1 MIKRTYLLILAG
13 FIFLLPSFTHA
24 QNNSFFTVFV
34 GNYPDP
40 QAEQFS
46 LLKRY
51 GFLYKEDLQQNISK
65 VYLGGFDNR
74 KEALALLNKI
84 KPLYTE
90 AAVVEQKY
98 DPKNEVSVIQI
109 ATRVFTE
116 GIQWQDFEQL
126 DNLYMMINGDKIKIA
141 TGIYSSFDAARQDL
155 DAIRAMG
162 FKDAFIKNVNGVLL
176 KKLSEFETG
185 LKKPLIPIQLDN
197 RPVAVSQPPQR
208 TSVPRPKTVTPP
220 AKGQAVVTRQ
230 PSSRGYESMIPMK
243 GQSSVQP
250 KSPQGYDDRSSYQA
264 AKGGISQPDIRS
276 QVKRASVLELQ
287 KVLRLAGTYDGD
299 LDGYY
304 GPGTTAGY
312 QKIQQQNRDLQKYSV
327 LSEYTDVAQA
337 DMRPLQQAINSLPTE
352 PSASNVVAGSNEA
365 IAKAYQAYSLFG
377 SLGPTNEVNLLMNS
391 AIKQA
396 YNNAQTQGPAPFDYT
411 ATYAYNDWNQL
422 VLHLLYIHGAPANSY
437 AAPCWLIQE
446 HPEVS
451 AQAQSTFANMNTAL
465 PMQNCDRFMEWDEV
479 KMLIAIAN
487 DMNGNQQPNPQEA
500 ASDASLRAQLYTTN
514 ASLENANQ
522 ASYERWNRELWVAL
536 NQWSMSDPLHQ
547 RMVTSLKVAYFQSQ
561 IRLEDFFMD
570 KGFKYED
577 ASGLALATIETL
589 VGRDLKRFLQ

>member
-1 MIKRTYLLILAG
+1 MIKKTYLLILLG
-13 FIFLLPSFTHA
+13 CIFLLPSFTHA
-24 QNNSFFTVFV
+24 QQSSFFTVFV

-65 VYLGGFDNR
+65 VYLGGFSNR
-74 KEALALLNKI
+74 KEAAALLSKI

-90 AAVVEQKY
+90 AAVVEQKF
-98 DPKNEVSVIQI
+98 DPKNEVSVIQV
-109 ATRVFTE
+109 ATRIFT
-116 GIQWQDFEQL
+116 QDIEWEEFRKL
-126 DNLYMMINGDKIKIA
+126 DNLYAMIDGDKIKIA
-141 TGIYSSFDAARQDL
+141 TGIYPSFDAARQDL
-155 DAIRAMG
+155 DAIRAVG

-176 KKLSEFETG
+176 KKLSVFETG
-185 LKKPLIPIQLDN
+185 LKQPLIPIQLED
-197 RPVAVSQPPQR
+197 RPVAVSQPSQR
-208 TSVPRPKTVTPP
+208 TTVRQPKTVNIPQKEETV
-220 AKGQAVVTRQ
+220 AGRQAS
-230 PSSRGYESMIPMK
+230 PRGYESMIPMK

-250 KSPQGYDDRSSYQA
+250 KSPQGYDDPATYTA
-264 AKGGISQPDIRS
+264 TKGGLSQPDIRS

-287 KVLRLAGTYDGD
+287 KVLKLAGTYNGE

-312 QKIQQQNRDLQKYSV
+312 EKLRQQNRDIQKYSV
-327 LSEYTDVAQA
+327 LSQYTDVGQA
-337 DMRPLQQAINSLPTE
+337 DMRPLQQAINSLPTD

-396 YNNAQTQGPAPFDYT
+396 YNAAQMQGPAPFDYT
-411 ATYAYNDWNQL
+411 ATYAYNDWSQL
-422 VLHLLYIHGAPANSY
+422 VLHLLYIHGAPANTY
-437 AAPCWLIQE
+437 AAPCWLIQA
-446 HPEVS
+446 HPQVS
-451 AQAQSTFANMNTAL
+451 AQAQANYANMNASL
-465 PMQNCDRFMEWDEV
+465 PMQNCDQFMDWDEIKLLV
-479 KMLIAIAN
+479 AIAN
-487 DMNGNQQPNPQEA
+487 DMNGNQQPSPQEA
-500 ASDASLRAQLYTTN
+500 AADASLRAQLYTTS

-536 NQWSMSDPLHQ
+536 NNWGMSDPLHQ
-547 RMVTSLKVAYFQSQ
+547 RMITSLKVAYFQSQ
-561 IRLEDFFMD
+561 VRLEDFFMD

-577 ASGLALATIETL
+577 ASGLALATLETL
-589 VGRDLKRFLQ
+589 VGRDLKRFL